1 VHHPKWLSFLQQHN
15 YARYH
20 DRSAD
25 TAVRN
30 DHIHYY
36 RLHRRGEAAED
47 DNLQRALSSMTM
59 FVDQI
64 GKLRIA
70 LVG

>member
-15 YARYH
+15 HA
-20 DRSAD
+20 RSAD